1 MFFDDACVDFVEV
14 ETSLVGFEGLRAGRG
29 GARAGFLFYYYYYYL
44 CG

>member
-14 ETSLVGFEGLRAGRG
+14 ETSLVGLKVCGGG